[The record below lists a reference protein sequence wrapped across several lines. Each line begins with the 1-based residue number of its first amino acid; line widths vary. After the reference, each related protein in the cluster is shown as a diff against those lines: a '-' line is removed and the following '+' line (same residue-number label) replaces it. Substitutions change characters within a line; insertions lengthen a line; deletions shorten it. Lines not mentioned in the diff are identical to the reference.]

1 MCVAIVKPKGKKI
14 TKKSLNLAWETN
26 PDGGG
31 FAFVNKGKI
40 VVFKSLEQ
48 EEFVNKLWETLKIV
62 DETFLIHF
70 RIRTSGQ
77 TDLNNC
83 HPFAINKDCVFIHN
97 GMINNVQSNNM
108 MSDTRFF
115 NRDILQQSGFQFGNK
130 AQLKLIETFIE
141 RGNKLAFLNSKGSFQ
156 IANEGAGTWQNGTWF
171 SNLNHQCTIS
181 ESQFTLR
188 DTYLD
193 DADEWYGLPYNKK
206 MKL

>member
-1 MCVAIVKPKGKKI
+1 MCVAIVKPKGAKI
-14 TKKSLNLAWETN
+14 TKKSLGQAWETN

-31 FAFVNKGKI
+31 FAFSNKGQI
-40 VVFKSLEQ
+40 VIFKSLDKK
-48 EEFVNKLWETLKIV
+48 EFIDKLWEALKLV

-97 GMINNVQSNNM
+97 GIINNVESNNY

-115 NRDILQQSGFQFGNK
+115 NRDILQQCGFQFGNK
-130 AQLKLIETFIE
+130 AQLKLIERFIGN
-141 RGNKLAFLNSKGSFQ
+141 GNKLAFLNSKGQFQ
-156 IANEGAGTWQNGTWF
+156 IANEQIGTWQKDVWF
-171 SNLNHQCTIS
+171 SNINHQCEIR

-188 DTYLD
+188 DAYLD
-193 DADEWYGLPYNKK
+193 DAEWYGLPYNKK
-206 MKL
+206 MKV